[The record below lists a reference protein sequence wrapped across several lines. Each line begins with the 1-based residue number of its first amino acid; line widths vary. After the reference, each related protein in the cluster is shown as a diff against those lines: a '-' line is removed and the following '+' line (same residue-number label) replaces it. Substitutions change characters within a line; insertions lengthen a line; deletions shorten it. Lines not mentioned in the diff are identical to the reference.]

1 MSANRRRGEISAEL
15 DGKDYRLCLTL
26 GALAELEAAYAADDL
41 SALVKRFASGRLSA
55 LDMMRIIGAGLRG
68 AGEDVSDEAVGS
80 MRSMDGAAGF
90 AAIVAD
96 LLTTTFG
103 VAPEGDAQPN
113 P

>member
-15 DGKDYRLCLTL
+15 DGRQRNLCLTL

-41 SALVKRFASGRLSA
+41 SALVERFSTGRLSA
-55 LDMMRIIGAGLRG
+55 LDMICIIGAGLRG
-68 AGEDVSDEAVGS
+68 AGEDVA
-80 MRSMDGAAGF
+80 DGEVSAMQAEGGATGF

-96 LLTTTFG
+96 LLSTTFG
-103 VAPEGDAQPN
+103 AAKDAPAPN

>member
-1 MSANRRRGEISAEL
+1 MTANRRRGEISAQL
-15 DGKDYRLCLTL
+15 DGKAYRLCLTL

-41 SALVKRFASGRLSA
+41 GALVERFSRGRLSA
-55 LDMMRIIGAGLRG
+55 LDMIRVIGAGLRG
-68 AGEDVSDEAVGS
+68 AGSGVSDDEVGA
-80 MRSMDGAAGF
+80 MRSEDGAAGF

-103 VAPEGDAQPN
+103 AARQEMQSPN